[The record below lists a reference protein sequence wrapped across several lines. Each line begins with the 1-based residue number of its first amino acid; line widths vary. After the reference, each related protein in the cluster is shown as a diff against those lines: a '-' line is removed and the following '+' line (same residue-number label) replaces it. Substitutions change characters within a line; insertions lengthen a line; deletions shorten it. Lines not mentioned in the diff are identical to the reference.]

1 MFYTEKEYKD
11 LMKYFIL
18 RNGMIIKLIDPD
30 TKNNIG
36 NLIRYE
42 LINSKYEA
50 IVLINVSL
58 FDDNEN
64 FKKYSLK
71 DLKYFGIK
79 RTIKKECNLS
89 SLEDIVRIEIT
100 NDSYED
106 DIRNFL
112 KNNKLSNENV
122 ISFISEKIKN
132 IKSYYR
138 NKNIIAYCI

>member
-1 MFYTEKEYKD
+1 MFYTNEEYKD
-11 LMKYFIL
+11 LMRYFFL

-30 TKNNIG
+30 TKTNIG

-50 IVLINVSL
+50 IILINVSL
-58 FDDNEN
+58 FDENEN

-79 RTIKKECNLS
+79 RTFKKESNLS
-89 SLEDIVRIEIT
+89 SLEDLVRIEIT
-100 NDSYED
+100 NDDFD
-106 DIRNFL
+106 DKIEFFL
-112 KNNKLSNENV
+112 KNNKLTNKEV
-122 ISFISEKIKN
+122 KSFIIEKIKN